1 VAACMRRSSRAQR
14 QHNLSAGGTAGEGSR
29 RALDSA
35 LIEWSGRF
43 GSAALVF
50 ELNVFLRLAS
60 GPSSC
65 SFGDDQRL
73 VMTDRFR
80 RADWIR
86 RYACE
91 FSESTHQTGYR

>member
-1 VAACMRRSSRAQR
+1 MRRSSRAQR
-14 QHNLSAGGTAGEGSR
+14 QHNLSAGSTAGEGSR

-35 LIEWSGRF
+35 LIDWSGS
-43 GSAALVF
+43 GSAALV
-50 ELNVFLRLAS
+50 ELSVFRRPAS

-86 RYACE
+86 RYA
-91 FSESTHQTGYR
+91 

>member
-1 VAACMRRSSRAQR
+1 MAACMRRSSRAQR
-14 QHNLSAGGTAGEGSR
+14 QHNLRAGGTAGEGSR

-35 LIEWSGRF
+35 LIDWSGS
-43 GSAALVF
+43 GSAALP
-50 ELNVFLRLAS
+50 ESNVFLRLAS